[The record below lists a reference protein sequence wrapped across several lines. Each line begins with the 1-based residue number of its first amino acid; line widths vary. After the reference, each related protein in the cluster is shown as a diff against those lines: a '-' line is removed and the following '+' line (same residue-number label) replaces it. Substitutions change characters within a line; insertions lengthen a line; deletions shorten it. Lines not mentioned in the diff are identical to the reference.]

1 MSNTLAR
8 YLSIFLSMLLQTR
21 MKRLQKVSLFSVAPK
36 SAVPGLSPQCQLLL
50 QSYPTGKTLKG
61 HKLVDQFALGERYVL
76 ITDND
81 NLFEEVLHIYLLD
94 LELNL
99 LDEMDISRPFTPGVY
114 QLCSHD
120 DTRIQFRFFD
130 EGVWTLRIHQ
140 QPQPRPLNYSPFPVR
155 RPLKLW
161 GQQYLSLDQSASG

>member
-1 MSNTLAR
+1 
-8 YLSIFLSMLLQTR
+8 
-21 MKRLQKVSLFSVAPK
+21 MKRMQKVTLFSVAT
-36 SAVPGLSPQCQLLL
+36 SAEGTDSSPRCQLLL
-50 QSYPTGKTLKG
+50 QGHPTGKTLKG
-61 HKLVDQFALGERYVL
+61 RKLVDQFAQGERYVL

-81 NLFEEVLHIYLLD
+81 HLFEEVLHVYLLD

-130 EGVWTLRIHQ
+130 DSIWVLEVHQ
-140 QPQPRPLNYSPFPVR
+140 RPQAKPLNLSPFPAR

-161 GQQYLSLDQSASG
+161 GQQYLSLARAASH

>member
-1 MSNTLAR
+1 MR
-8 YLSIFLSMLLQTR
+8 
-21 MKRLQKVSLFSVAPK
+21 RLQKVSLFSVAPK
-36 SAVPGLSPQCQLLL
+36 AAHPGLMPFSQLLL
-50 QSYPTGKTLKG
+50 QGYPTGKTLKG

-99 LDEMDISRPFTPGVY
+99 LDEMDISRPLTPGVY
-114 QLCSHD
+114 QLCRHD
-120 DTRIQFRFFD
+120 DTQIQFRFFD
-130 EGVWTLRIHQ
+130 EGLWTLRVHQ
-140 QPQPRPLNYSPFPVR
+140 QPQPRPLNYSRFPVR

-161 GQQYLSLDQSASG
+161 GQQYLSVAPAAAR

>member
-1 MSNTLAR
+1 MSH
-8 YLSIFLSMLLQTR
+8 M
-21 MKRLQKVSLFSVAPK
+21 QKVSLFSV
-36 SAVPGLSPQCQLLL
+36 SPQTDAQGEARSCQLLL
-50 QSYPTGKTLKG
+50 QGYPTGRSLKG
-61 HKLVDQFALGERYVL
+61 KKLVDQFALGERYVL

-120 DTRIQFRFFD
+120 DTQIQFRFFD
-130 EGVWTLRIHQ
+130 EGLWTLRVRQ
-140 QPQPRPLNYSPFPVR
+140 QPQPRPLNYSSFPAR

-161 GQQYLSLDQSASG
+161 GHQYLCLNRAAAN